1 MDFNPRLKIKNCG
14 RYCFVII
21 DLWPTEYNI
30 SPEGLEKIK
39 DILLMYAFKHFK
51 RTCFGYNDEII
62 SFTAKREHLEEM
74 LKKLLFIIRH
84 HLVPMSLTLLN
95 DS

>member
-1 MDFNPRLKIKNCG
+1 
-14 RYCFVII
+14 
-21 DLWPTEYNI
+21 
-30 SPEGLEKIK
+30 
-39 DILLMYAFKHFK
+39 
-51 RTCFGYNDEII
+51 
-62 SFTAKREHLEEM
+62 LEEM